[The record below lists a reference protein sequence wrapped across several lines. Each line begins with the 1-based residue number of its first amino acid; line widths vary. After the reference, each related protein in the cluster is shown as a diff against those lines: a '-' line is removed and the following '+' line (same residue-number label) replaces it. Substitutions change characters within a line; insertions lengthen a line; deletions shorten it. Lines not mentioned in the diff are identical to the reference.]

1 MLRWRNARWVLGLR
15 GIVLALAVLMLAL
28 TSPSHARKVALIIG
42 NSAYENT
49 AQLPNAS
56 NDAVLIADAARNAGF
71 DNVIVGNDLDI
82 EGFRAALREFSSNAD
97 GADVA
102 MVYFAGHGIEGSGK
116 NWLIP
121 TDAKLDSA
129 RDLPYESID
138 LDLVM
143 QSLSGAQVRIAVLD
157 ACRNNPF
164 GNSWRSGTRAVTRGL
179 IGVEADDV
187 LVIYAAAP
195 GQTASDGEGQ
205 NSPFATSLARRLPEP
220 DVPVQLLGGLVRD
233 DVLTITDGEQRPFI
247 SASIT
252 GTPVYL
258 VRENSD
264 VLVAGSS
271 RAQLSLSGKPV
282 RVSQVNI
289 ETIRLTGFFG
299 RPDNLFIEFSDGT
312 RFPEDDGASFR
323 VKKGDVWQPRGD
335 FVFESG
341 ASFRVMEF
349 DDVGGHDLIGT
360 VQLAQTAGV
369 HTVTLNGDRSEY
381 KVTYRLGPAFE

>member
-1 MLRWRNARWVLGLR
+1 MVRRLTAWNAFVL
-15 GIVLALAVLMLAL
+15 VLFAAL
-28 TSPSHARKVALIIG
+28 TFAAPAQARKVALIIG
-42 NSAYENT
+42 NSNYEYT
-49 AQLPNAS
+49 GQLPNAG
-56 NDAVLIADAARNAGF
+56 NDANLVASSAREAGF
-71 DNVIVGNDLDI
+71 EDVIVGNDLGVD
-82 EGFRAALREFSSNAD
+82 GFRAALREFRQKAD

-121 TDAKLDSA
+121 TDAKLEA
-129 RDLPYESID
+129 ALDLPYESID

-164 GNSWRSGTRAVTRGL
+164 GRTWKSGTRAVTRGL

-195 GQTASDGEGQ
+195 GQTASDGEEGD
-205 NSPFATSLARRLPEP
+205 NSPFAQSLARRLPEP

-233 DVLTITDGEQRPFI
+233 DVLSVTDGQQRPFI

-258 VRENSD
+258 VRQNRG
-264 VLVAGSS
+264 VLIAGESS
-271 RAQLSLSGKPV
+271 AQLSLTGKSV
-282 RVSQVNI
+282 RITDVSI
-289 ETIRLTGFFG
+289 ETVRLTGFFG

-312 RFPEDDGASFR
+312 RFPEDKGASFR
-323 VKKGDVWQPRGD
+323 VKKGDIWEPRGD
-335 FVFESG
+335 FVFESD

-369 HTVTLNGDRSEY
+369 HTFTLNGDRSEY
-381 KVTYRLGPAFE
+381 RVTYRLAAAFE

>member
-1 MLRWRNARWVLGLR
+1 MTFA
-15 GIVLALAVLMLAL
+15 APAQ
-28 TSPSHARKVALIIG
+28 ARKVALIIG
-42 NSAYENT
+42 NSNYEYT
-49 AQLPNAS
+49 GQLPNAG
-56 NDAVLIADAARNAGF
+56 NDATLIASAARDAGF
-71 DNVIVGNDLDI
+71 EDVVVGNNLGVD
-82 EGFRAALREFSSNAD
+82 GFRAALREFRQKAD

-121 TDAKLDSA
+121 TDAKLEA
-129 RDLPYESID
+129 ALDLPYESID

-164 GNSWRSGTRAVTRGL
+164 GRTWNSGSRAVTRGL
-179 IGVEADDV
+179 VGVEADDV

-195 GQTASDGEGQ
+195 GQTASDGEEGN
-205 NSPFATSLARRLPEP
+205 NSPFAESLARRLPEP

-233 DVLTITDGEQRPFI
+233 DVLSITDGQQRPFI

-258 VRENSD
+258 VRENTG
-264 VLVAGSS
+264 VLVAGAST
-271 RAQLSLSGKPV
+271 AQLTLSGRSV
-282 RVSQVNI
+282 RVTDVTI
-289 ETIRLTGFFG
+289 ETIKLTGFFG
-299 RPDNLFIEFSDGT
+299 QPDNLFIEFSDGS
-312 RFPEDDGASFR
+312 RFPEGKGDSFR
-323 VKKGDVWQPRGD
+323 VKKGDVWEPKGD
-335 FVFESG
+335 FVFESD
-341 ASFRVMEF
+341 ASFQVMEF
-349 DDVGGHDLIGT
+349 DDIGGHDLIGL

-381 KVTYRLGPAFE
+381 KVTYRLVAAFE

>member
-1 MLRWRNARWVLGLR
+1 MARRLIARNAFFLVLF
-15 GIVLALAVLMLAL
+15 AAL
-28 TSPSHARKVALIIG
+28 TFAAPAQARKVALIIG
-42 NSAYENT
+42 NSNYEYT
-49 AQLPNAS
+49 GQLPNAG
-56 NDAVLIADAARNAGF
+56 NDANLIASSAREAGF
-71 DNVIVGNDLDI
+71 EDVIVGNNLGID
-82 EGFRAALREFSSNAD
+82 GFRAALREFRQKAD

-121 TDAKLDSA
+121 TDAKLEA
-129 RDLPYESID
+129 ALDLPYETID

-164 GNSWRSGTRAVTRGL
+164 GRTWKSGTRAVTRGL

-195 GQTASDGEGQ
+195 GQTASDGEEGV
-205 NSPFATSLARRLPEP
+205 NSPFAQSLARRLPEP

-233 DVLTITDGEQRPFI
+233 DVLSVTDGQQRPFI

-258 VRENSD
+258 VRENTG
-264 VLVAGSS
+264 VLVAGESS
-271 RAQLSLSGKPV
+271 AQLSLTGKSV
-282 RVSQVNI
+282 RITDVTI
-289 ETIRLTGFFG
+289 ETVKLTGFFG
-299 RPDNLFIEFSDGT
+299 MPDNLFIEFSDGT
-312 RFPEDDGASFR
+312 RFPGEKGSSFR
-323 VKKGDVWQPRGD
+323 VKKGDIWRPRGD
-335 FVFESG
+335 FVFESD

-360 VQLAQTAGV
+360 VNLAQTAGV
-369 HTVTLNGDRSEY
+369 HTTTLNGDKSEY
-381 KVTYRLGPAFE
+381 RVTYKLSAAFE

>member
-1 MLRWRNARWVLGLR
+1 MLSQGDSGREFGLR
-15 GIVLALAVLMLAL
+15 GAFLLAAFAL
-28 TSPSHARKVALIIG
+28 LIFANPAHARKVALIIG
-42 NSAYENT
+42 NSVYEHT
-49 AQLPNAS
+49 AQLPNAA
-56 NDAVLIADAARNAGF
+56 NDATLIAASARSAGF
-71 DNVIVGNDLDI
+71 EDVIVGNNLNID
-82 EGFRAALREFSSNAD
+82 GFRAALREFRSKAD
-97 GADVA
+97 GAAVA

-164 GNSWRSGTRAVTRGL
+164 GRTWRSGTRAVTRGL

-195 GQTASDGEGQ
+195 GQTASDGDGQ
-205 NSPFATSLARRLPEP
+205 NSPFATSLAQRLPEP

-258 VRENSD
+258 VRENTG

-271 RAQLSLSGKPV
+271 TAQLSLTGKAV
-282 RVSQVNI
+282 RLTEVKI
-289 ETIRLTGFFG
+289 ETIKLSGFFG

-312 RFPEDDGASFR
+312 RFPEERGDSFR

-335 FVFESG
+335 FVFESN

-349 DDVGGHDLIGT
+349 DDVGGHDLIGS

-381 KVTYRLGPAFE
+381 KVTYRLAAAFE

>member
-1 MLRWRNARWVLGLR
+1 MDISSEERRNLGLR
-15 GIVLALAVLMLAL
+15 GAFLVAVLALLVLAN
-28 TSPSHARKVALIIG
+28 PAHARKVALVIG
-42 NSAYENT
+42 NSVYEHT
-49 AQLPNAS
+49 AQLPNAG
-56 NDAVLIADAARNAGF
+56 NDANLIGQSARSAGF
-71 DNVIVGNDLDI
+71 DDVIVGNNLNID
-82 EGFRAALREFSSNAD
+82 GFRAALREFRSKAD

-102 MVYFAGHGIEGSGK
+102 MVYFAGHGIEGGGK

-121 TDAKLDSA
+121 TDAKLESS

-143 QSLSGAQVRIAVLD
+143 QSLSGAQIRIAVLD

-164 GNSWRSGTRAVTRGL
+164 GRTWKSGTRAVTRGL
-179 IGVEADDV
+179 VGVEADDV

-195 GQTASDGEGQ
+195 GQTASDGGGQ
-205 NSPFATSLARRLPEP
+205 NSPFATSLAQRLPEP

-233 DVLTITDGEQRPFI
+233 DVLSITDGEQRPFI

-258 VRENSD
+258 VRENSG
-264 VLVAGSS
+264 VLIAGSS
-271 RAQLSLSGKPV
+271 TAQLTLSGKSV
-282 RVSQVNI
+282 RVTDVKI
-289 ETIRLTGFFG
+289 ETVKLTGFFG

-312 RFPEDDGASFR
+312 RFPEDAGKSFR

-335 FVFESG
+335 FVFESD
-341 ASFRVMEF
+341 ASFRIMEF

-369 HTVTLNGDRSEY
+369 HTATLNGDRSEY
-381 KVTYRLGPAFE
+381 KITYRLGAAFE